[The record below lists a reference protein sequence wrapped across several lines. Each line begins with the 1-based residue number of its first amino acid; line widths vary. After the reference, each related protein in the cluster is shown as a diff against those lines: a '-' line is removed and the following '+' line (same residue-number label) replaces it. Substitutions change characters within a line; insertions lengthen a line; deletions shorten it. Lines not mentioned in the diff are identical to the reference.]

1 MFIDTHCH
9 LTDKQFQK
17 DIEKVLAFSEQ
28 LGVKFFVTSG
38 FDLDSSIKAVEF
50 ASLHKN
56 VFATIG
62 IYPEHACLADEKTFA
77 KLEELAKNK
86 KVVGIGEIGLQF
98 TDKAPAKEVQI
109 KVFERQIDLAF
120 DLQKPIV
127 IHCREAM
134 GICLE
139 TLEKKRDKLVYGGT
153 MHCFSGSRE
162 SALRVLK
169 LGLNI
174 SVGGV
179 STFKKATN
187 LREALSTVPLERIL
201 LETDCPYLAP
211 TPYRGQINYPKY
223 VSLVAQKIAELK
235 QCSLHVVLE
244 QTDQNVKKIF
254 PKVK

>member
-120 DLQKPIV
+120 NLQKPIV

-179 STFKKATN
+179 STFKNATN
-187 LREALSTVPLERIL
+187 LKEALSTVPLERIL

-211 TPYRGQINYPKY
+211 HPYRGQRNSPAF
-223 VSLVAQKIAELK
+223 LPTIAENLAKILGKDVSEVEKVTSQNALK
-235 QCSLHVVLE
+235 LFGLE
-244 QTDQNVKKIF
+244 G
-254 PKVK
+254 

>member
-56 VFATIG
+56 VFVTIG

-179 STFKKATN
+179 STFKNATN
-187 LREALSTVPLERIL
+187 LKEALSTVPLERIL

-211 TPYRGQINYPKY
+211 HPYRGQRNSPAF
-223 VSLVAQKIAELK
+223 LPTIAENLAKILGKDVSEVEKVTSQNALK
-235 QCSLHVVLE
+235 LFGLE
-244 QTDQNVKKIF
+244 G
-254 PKVK
+254 

>member
-179 STFKKATN
+179 STFKNATN
-187 LREALSTVPLERIL
+187 LKEALSTVPLERIL

-211 TPYRGQINYPKY
+211 HPYRGQRNSPAF
-223 VSLVAQKIAELK
+223 LPTIAENLAKILGKDVAEVEKVTSQNALK
-235 QCSLHVVLE
+235 LFGLE
-244 QTDQNVKKIF
+244 G
-254 PKVK
+254 

>member
-179 STFKKATN
+179 STFKNATN
-187 LREALSTVPLERIL
+187 LKEALSTVPLERIL

-211 TPYRGQINYPKY
+211 HPYRGQRNSPAF
-223 VSLVAQKIAELK
+223 LPTIAENLAKILGKDVSEVEKVTSQNALK
-235 QCSLHVVLE
+235 LFGLE
-244 QTDQNVKKIF
+244 G
-254 PKVK
+254 

>member
-62 IYPEHACLADEKTFA
+62 IYPEHAHLADEKTFA

-179 STFKKATN
+179 STFKNATN
-187 LREALSTVPLERIL
+187 LKEALSTVPLERIL

-211 TPYRGQINYPKY
+211 HPYRGQRNSPAF
-223 VSLVAQKIAELK
+223 LPTIAENLAKILGKDVSEVEKVTSQNALK
-235 QCSLHVVLE
+235 LFGLE
-244 QTDQNVKKIF
+244 G
-254 PKVK
+254 

>member
-62 IYPEHACLADEKTFA
+62 IYPEHAHLSDEKTFA

-139 TLEKKRDKLVYGGT
+139 TLEKKRNKLVYGGT

-179 STFKKATN
+179 STFKNATN
-187 LREALSTVPLERIL
+187 LKEALSTVPLERIL

-211 TPYRGQINYPKY
+211 HPYRGQRNSPAF
-223 VSLVAQKIAELK
+223 LPTIAENLAKILGKDVSEVEKVTSQNALK
-235 QCSLHVVLE
+235 LFGLE
-244 QTDQNVKKIF
+244 G
-254 PKVK
+254 

>member
-179 STFKKATN
+179 STFKNATN
-187 LREALSTVPLERIL
+187 LKEALSNVPLERIV

-211 TPYRGQINYPKY
+211 HPYRGQRNSPAF
-223 VSLVAQKIAELK
+223 LPTIAENLAKILGKDASEVEKVTSQNALK
-235 QCSLHVVLE
+235 LFGLE
-244 QTDQNVKKIF
+244 G
-254 PKVK
+254 

>member
-179 STFKKATN
+179 STFKNATN
-187 LREALSTVPLERIL
+187 LKEALSTVPLERIL

-211 TPYRGQINYPKY
+211 HPYRGQRNSPAF
-223 VSLVAQKIAELK
+223 LPTIAENLAKILGKDASEVEKVTSQNALK
-235 QCSLHVVLE
+235 LFGLE
-244 QTDQNVKKIF
+244 G
-254 PKVK
+254 

>member
-1 MFIDTHCH
+1 MLIDTHCH
-9 LTDKQFQK
+9 LTDKQFCD
-17 DIEKVLAFSEQ
+17 DIEAVIAHSRDM
-28 LGVKFFVTSG
+28 GVKFFVTSG

-50 ASLHKN
+50 ASAHNN
-56 VFATIG
+56 VFASIG
-62 IYPEHACLADEKTFA
+62 IYPEYSGFADEKTFA
-77 KLEELAKNK
+77 QLEELASSK
-86 KVVGIGEIGLQF
+86 KVVAIGEIGLQF
-98 TDKAPAKEVQI
+98 TDGAPEKEVQI
-109 KVFERQIDLAF
+109 KVFERQIDLAYR
-120 DLQKPIV
+120 LKKPIV

-179 STFKKATN
+179 STFKNASN
-187 LREALSTVPLERIL
+187 LREALSFVPLERIL

-211 TPYRGQINYPKY
+211 HPYRGQRNSPAF
-223 VSLVAQKIAELK
+223 LPTIAENLAKILGKDVSEVEKVTSQNALK
-235 QCSLHVVLE
+235 LFGLE
-244 QTDQNVKKIF
+244 E
-254 PKVK
+254 